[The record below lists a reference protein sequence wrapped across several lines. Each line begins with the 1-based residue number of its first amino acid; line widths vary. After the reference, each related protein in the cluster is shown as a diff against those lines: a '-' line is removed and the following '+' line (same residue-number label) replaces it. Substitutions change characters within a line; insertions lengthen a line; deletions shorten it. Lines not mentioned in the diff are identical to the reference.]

1 MANPIDK
8 RLMLKEM
15 QLESLFETI
24 SAINANKSEEDLYTI
39 YKLTLSSNPSVS
51 NLLLFVFDEDL
62 QEHVRYVNYGNHDH
76 DLTERF
82 PKTFEEYTKT
92 SKLQTKPEGFQNFDT
107 IIPIKHKNDV
117 LAYALVG
124 VASEK
129 HIDFHDSGFT
139 EALSNIILVAIENKK
154 LARKEEK
161 QKETKKQLKIASQ
174 VQTMLFP
181 RNLPYG
187 DDVPVSIHAS
197 YMPHHSIGGDYY
209 DFIQMT
215 DTKFLISIAD
225 VSGKGVPAAILMS
238 NFQGTIR
245 ALARRNMDI
254 ESIVHEANTQI
265 LESAQ
270 GENFITAFFMVYDT
284 DTQCIHYI
292 NAGHNP
298 PFLYNENKFSRLEE
312 GTTILGSFTKLPF
325 IEVGEINNLRKFFI
339 FGFTDGFTETY
350 NDEDEEL
357 GDDKLLEFL
366 DANIQYDQKKM
377 HKNLIAL
384 LNTFKGHQAYADD
397 ITLLSCKVDLDKS
410 L

>member
-1 MANPIDK
+1 MANPDQK

-39 YKLTLSSNPSVS
+39 YKLTLSSNPSIT
-51 NLLLFVFDEDL
+51 NLILFVIDEES
-62 QEHVRYVNYGNHDH
+62 QEFERFVNYGSHDH
-76 DLTERF
+76 DETVNF
-82 PKTFEEYTKT
+82 PKAFKDYISTTNIINHPDGFEK
-92 SKLQTKPEGFQNFDT
+92 FDT
-107 IIPIKHKNDV
+107 IIPIKHKNEV

-124 VASEK
+124 TADQHSDF
-129 HIDFHDSGFT
+129 IDQGFT

-161 QKETKKQLKIASQ
+161 QKEMKKQLTIASH

-181 RNLPYG
+181 KELPYG
-187 DDVPVSIHAS
+187 NDVPVSVHAS

-209 DFIQMT
+209 DYIPLS
-215 DTKFLISIAD
+215 DTKFLMSIAD

-245 ALARRNMDI
+245 AMARRGTDL
-254 ESIVHEANTQI
+254 ESIVHEANYQI
-265 LESAQ
+265 LESAE
-270 GENFITAFFMVYDT
+270 GENFITAFFMEYDMET
-284 DTQCIHYI
+284 SNLRFI

-298 PFLYNENKFSRLEE
+298 PFLYHKNKFSRLED
-312 GTTILGSFTKLPF
+312 GTTILGSFSELPF
-325 IEVGEINNLRKFFI
+325 LEVGEINNLQEFFV

-357 GDDKLLEFL
+357 GDDKLEEFL
-366 DANIQYDQKKM
+366 TANIDFQQKEM

-397 ITLLSCKVDLDKS
+397 ITLLSCKVDLSKK
-410 L
+410 

>member
-1 MANPIDK
+1 MANSTEK
-8 RLMLKEM
+8 QLMLKQM
-15 QLESLFETI
+15 QLGSLFETI
-24 SAINANKSEEDLYTI
+24 SAINANQSEEDLYTI
-39 YKLTLSSNPSVS
+39 YKLTLTSNPSIT
-51 NLLLFVFDEDL
+51 NLVLFVFNEDKDEL
-62 QEHVRYVNYGNHDH
+62 VREVNHGNHDH

-82 PKTFEEYTKT
+82 PKAFEEYKKL
-92 SKLQTKPEGFQNFDT
+92 SKIKNHPSGFEQFES
-107 IIPIKHKNDV
+107 IMPIKHKNEI

-124 VASEK
+124 FAEEK
-129 HIDFHDSGFT
+129 HLSDLRDTGFA

-161 QKETKKQLKIASQ
+161 QKETKKQLEIASH
-174 VQTMLFP
+174 VQEMLFP
-181 RNLPYG
+181 KKLPYG
-187 DDVPVSIHAS
+187 DNVPVSVHAS

-209 DFIQMT
+209 DFIQMS
-215 DTKFLISIAD
+215 DDKFLMSIAD

-245 ALARRNMDI
+245 ALARRGMDL

-270 GENFITAFFMVYDT
+270 GENFITAFFLEYSKKNQT
-284 DTQCIHYI
+284 IKFI

-298 PFLYNENKFSRLEE
+298 PFLVVNGEFSRLET

-325 IEVGEINNLRKFFI
+325 LEVGEINNLRKFFV

-357 GDDKLLEFL
+357 GDDKLEEFL
-366 DANIQYDQKKM
+366 LANLNCNQKEM

-397 ITLLSCKVDLDKS
+397 ITLLSCKVDLDK
-410 L
+410 